1 MTSSWQQSLF
11 NKVSLSYLTF
21 TLTAQKLD
29 YVRNRIRDEIGGR
42 WLNQTIAFNS
52 VISAPL
58 TSLCLKAPEWHSGG
72 GERERERQLAS
83 VSTLVLVQR
92 AAGASRSSFSG
103 VADGV
108 CLCFCTEPCDCRVA
122 KSMAKPRSGHL
133 QISVCGAWVPMFL
146 GCPNLSSFFLFC
158 LKLLASV

>member
-52 VISAPL
+52 VSSAPL

-72 GERERERQLAS
+72 GGGERQLAS